1 MILFSSLT
9 DLFTPHGGLFFSQ
22 SPKTFKDSSVE
33 IKRGHNSFK
42 SNSKAY
48 FNISL
53 LQLGQRERLNG
64 TMNCKRDLSLMGSK
78 ISRNLRPENGG
89 LCENS
94 LTFTQ
99 V

>member
-1 MILFSSLT
+1 MRKFNQETNQNVIDVQPRVIEVIIT
-9 DLFTPHGGLFFSQ
+9 VHG
-22 SPKTFKDSSVE
+22 
-33 IKRGHNSFK
+33 GHNSFK